1 MLEKLK
7 QTWRDFEEGPPGERF
22 QQRFKRRQQSGRDAL
37 SNSLFITAGI
47 LIMVAG
53 IFFLPAPGP
62 GALILL
68 IGAGLIAQEFLLAA
82 RALDWAELRVR
93 KLAAWSLKTWH
104 RTSLG
109 QKVVLM
115 LFAMTLAAAAGFGA
129 YELLS
134 QNGIF

>member
-22 QQRFKRRQQSGRDAL
+22 QQRFKRRQQSGRGAL
-37 SNSLFITAGI
+37 SKSLFITAGI

-68 IGAGLIAQEFLLAA
+68 IGAGLIAQELLLAA
-82 RALDWAELRVR
+82 RALDWAEVRVR
-93 KLAAWSLKTWH
+93 KLAAWSLEAWH
-104 RTSLG
+104 HTSLVM
-109 QKVVLM
+109 KVLLM
-115 LFAMTLAAAAGFGA
+115 LSVMALGAAGGFAA
-129 YELLS
+129 YKLLLAK
-134 QNGIF
+134 

>member
-7 QTWRDFEEGPPGERF
+7 QGWRDFEEGPPGERF
-22 QQRFKRRQQSGRDAL
+22 QQRFKRHQQSTRGAL
-37 SNSLFITAGI
+37 SKSLFITAGI

-93 KLAAWSLKTWH
+93 KLAAWSLETWH

-129 YELLS
+129 YGLLS
-134 QNGIF
+134 QSRAF